1 VGSIPAKGTMRRF
14 APFLIVG
21 LILGIAPI
29 TGPELPVRIVE
40 YVKPEPP
47 PEVSMIAVG
56 DMMLSRAVAKRMR
69 LHGYDYPFAST
80 SEFLRSADITFG
92 NLETSITPGPEVE
105 SFEMS
110 FRADPESAA
119 ALRDAGFDV
128 LSLANNHTPNFGET
142 GLQDTMRYLDD
153 VGIVHVGAG
162 LDTQAH
168 QPRFMTEKGIRFAF
182 LAYNDRDVVPAS
194 YEASDSRFGTAFM
207 QIERMQAAVRAAKG
221 SADIVIVSMH
231 SGTEYELFPNDSQTA
246 FARAAIDAGAEIVIG
261 HHPHVVQ
268 TREMYNGKY
277 IFYSLGNF
285 VFDQMWS
292 QDTRDGLALKIVFTK
307 EGISGISYHATEIH
321 DYAQPRLLESGEHAD
336 RIIERL
342 SATP

>member
-1 VGSIPAKGTMRRF
+1 MSGMRRF
-14 APFLIVG
+14 MPFILAG
-21 LILGIAPI
+21 LVLGIAPI

-47 PEVSMIAVG
+47 PEVTMIAVG

-69 LHGYDYPFAST
+69 QHGYDYPFAST

-92 NLETSITPGPEVE
+92 NLETSITPGPEVQP
-105 SFEMS
+105 FEMS
-110 FRADPESAA
+110 FRADPESAT

-128 LSLANNHTPNFGET
+128 LSLANNHTPNYGET
-142 GLQDTMRYLDD
+142 GLQDTIRYLDEA
-153 VGIVHVGAG
+153 GIVHVGAG
-162 LDTQAH
+162 RDMEAH
-168 QPRFMTEKGIRFAF
+168 QPKFVTANGIRFAF

-194 YEASDSRFGTAFM
+194 YEAGETRLGTAFM
-207 QIERMQAAVRAAKG
+207 RIDRMQAAVQGARQF
-221 SADIVIVSMH
+221 ADIVIVSMH

-268 TREMYNGKY
+268 TREEYKGKY

-292 QDTRDGLALKIVFTK
+292 QDTREGLALKIVFTK
-307 EGISGISYHATEIH
+307 EGVSDVSYHATEIH
-321 DYAQPRLLESGEHAD
+321 DYAQPRLLGPGEHAD
-336 RIIERL
+336 RIIGRL
-342 SATP
+342 SGVE

>member
-1 VGSIPAKGTMRRF
+1 MSGMRRF
-14 APFLIVG
+14 APFILAG

-29 TGPELPVRIVE
+29 AGPELPVRVID

-47 PEVSMIAVG
+47 PEVTMIAVG

-69 LHGYDYPFAST
+69 LYGYDYPFAST

-92 NLETSITPGPEVE
+92 NLETSITPGPEVQ

-110 FRADPESAA
+110 FRADPESAG
-119 ALRDAGFDV
+119 ALRDAGFDIV
-128 LSLANNHTPNFGET
+128 SLANNHTPNFGEA
-142 GLQDTMRYLDD
+142 GLEDTMQYLDEA
-153 VGIVHVGAG
+153 GIVHVGAG
-162 LDTQAH
+162 FDSEAH
-168 QPRFMTEKGIRFAF
+168 QPKFVTANGIRFAF

-194 YEASDSRFGTAFM
+194 YEASEDRLGTAFM
-207 QIERMQAAVRAAKG
+207 RIDRMQAAVQGAKNF
-221 SADIVIVSMH
+221 ADIVVVSMH

-268 TREMYNGKY
+268 TMEQYRGKY

-292 QDTRDGLALKIVFTK
+292 QETRDGLALKILFTK
-307 EGISGISYHATEIH
+307 EGVSEISYVATEIH
-321 DYAQPRLLESGEHAD
+321 DYAQPRLLEPGAHAD
-336 RIIERL
+336 GILGRLRGIE
-342 SATP
+342 